1 MHNLGVLKKSAIVAM
16 HLSTK
21 FIFIWYDTIEVYK
34 LQTAKELRY
43 LTYLTID

>member
-1 MHNLGVLKKSAIVAM
+1 MHNLEVLKKSAIVAM

-34 LQTAKELRY
+34 LQTAKKLHF
-43 LTYLTID
+43 LIHLTIY